1 MATQTRPQ
9 PTQGPAHTR
18 NGWVTFAGVYL
29 ILAGTLLLIWGIVA
43 LSKKSYFVEEGL
55 LWSKL
60 SVWGA
65 AAVIVGPAQ
74 IIGGLLIYAQR
85 MGGLI
90 LGLVLAM
97 CGILLNFV
105 TIGAYPLWSCIGI
118 VANAL
123 VLWAVTVHGEQE
135 V

>member
-9 PTQGPAHTR
+9 PAQTAARTR

-29 ILAGTLLLIWGIVA
+29 VLAGALLLIWSIVA
-43 LSKKSYFVEEGL
+43 LSKKSYFVEDGL

-65 AAVIVGPAQ
+65 AGLIVGAAQ
-74 IIGGLLIYAQR
+74 VIGGLLIYAQR
-85 MGGLI
+85 MAGLI
-90 LGLVLAM
+90 LGIVLAM
-97 CGILLNFV
+97 CGILLNFLTV
-105 TIGAYPLWSCIGI
+105 GAYPVWSCIGI
-118 VANAL
+118 VCNAL

-135 V
+135 L